1 MQPAKLS
8 SGQILQ
14 VRAMSDSSQMPDPLE
29 MLKKMWAPMGLP
41 MPGMPGMVTPSFNAA
56 DIEKR
61 IADLKSV
68 ENWLSMNLN
77 MLRMSIQGLEMQQAT
92 IAAMQQGMQAAQ
104 QAAQAGTP
112 RAGNSAFNAPG
123 FNPAGAAPAG
133 TAAPGVNPLT
143 DPAMWWNMLQQPQA
157 GQEAAKP
164 APKKK

>member
-1 MQPAKLS
+1 
-8 SGQILQ
+8 
-14 VRAMSDSSQMPDPLE
+14 MSDSSKMPDPLE

-104 QAAQAGTP
+104 AGTP
-112 RAGNSAFNAPG
+112 QAGNSAFNAPG

-133 TAAPGVNPLT
+133 TAASGANPLT

>member
-1 MQPAKLS
+1 
-8 SGQILQ
+8 
-14 VRAMSDSSQMPDPLE
+14 MSDPSQMPDPLE

-41 MPGMPGMVTPSFNAA
+41 MPAMSGMVTPSFNVT
-56 DIEKR
+56 DMEKR

-104 QAAQAGTP
+104 QAVQRAAPHMAQGAP
-112 RAGNSAFNAPG
+112 AFNAPG
-123 FNPAGAAPAG
+123 FNPTGTPPGASPTG
-133 TAAPGVNPLT
+133 PTSPGGNPLT
-143 DPAMWWNMLQQPQA
+143 DPAMWWNMLQPQA
-157 GQEAAKP
+157 SQEPAKP

>member
-1 MQPAKLS
+1 
-8 SGQILQ
+8 
-14 VRAMSDSSQMPDPLE
+14 MSDSSKMPDPLE

-104 QAAQAGTP
+104 AGTP
-112 RAGNSAFNAPG
+112 RAGNAAFNAPG

-133 TAAPGVNPLT
+133 TAASGANPLT